1 MALEAW
7 AAAAADVGET
17 SEVREA
23 ALVTLSNLATS
34 WPQSA
39 MLEDDFR
46 WENSGVIKKERGKET
61 I

>member
-23 ALVTLSNLATS
+23 ALVTLSNLEPAALA
-34 WPQSA
+34 PHANVVAA
-39 MLEDDFR
+39 MLEDDAFPVGKFR
-46 WENSGVIKKERGKET
+46 GD
-61 I
+61 